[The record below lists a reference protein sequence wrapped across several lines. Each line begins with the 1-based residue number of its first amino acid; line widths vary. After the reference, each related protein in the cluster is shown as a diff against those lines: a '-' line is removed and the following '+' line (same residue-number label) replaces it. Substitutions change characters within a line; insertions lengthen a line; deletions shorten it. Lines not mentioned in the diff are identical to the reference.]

1 LFFFSDRK
9 SSETKRLKYRLTVH
23 DDAPVSSGRRR
34 RRQGGGVG
42 GRGAGDGGGGG
53 DCFYRGRERVV
64 ASARAVC

>member
-9 SSETKRLKYRLTVH
+9 SSETKRKKYRLTIH
-23 DDAPVSSGRRR
+23 DNAPFASGRRR
-34 RRQGGGVG
+34 RRLGGVG
-42 GRGAGDGGGGG
+42 GRGAGCVGGGG